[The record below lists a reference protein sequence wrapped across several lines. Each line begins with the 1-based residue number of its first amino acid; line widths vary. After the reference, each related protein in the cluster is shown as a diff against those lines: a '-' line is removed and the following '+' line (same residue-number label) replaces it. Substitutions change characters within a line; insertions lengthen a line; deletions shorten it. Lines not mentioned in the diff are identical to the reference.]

1 MEELKEEIKQIEDLW
16 KKVYDVCVATPS
28 LYTPHLPNLNLYL
41 RSIYVYFIIIV
52 VLKTMKLNVSNV
64 SSMKRLMIYFM
75 KWIYWGKEI
84 KVLHYVI
91 KK

>member
-1 MEELKEEIKQIEDLW
+1 MRFINGLDTNYNIIVIRHYW
-16 KKVYDVCVATPS
+16 CRS
-28 LYTPHLPNLNLYL
+28 RRFCYL
-41 RSIYVYFIIIV
+41 FNDGKAIYFIIIV